1 MTSDYVIVSIICPEV
16 GNGEYI
22 ILLKSCGLSV
32 SGFEDTEGVL
42 PSVPFG
48 RGNRVN
54 IILCIFSCFP
64 SCNDRMTFFR
74 LLDFQAAF
82 DKRLASWKNENDKL
96 TRDACTSLLKLL
108 KQEHL
113 DPILEK
119 LHGGEGAQ
127 VSFED
132 IIQGYNRLEQDFKV
146 KAIGAKDVS
155 AAVFFEFHP
164 VKSCK
169 VLTSKRKR
177 GKF

>member
-1 MTSDYVIVSIICPEV
+1 MTWW
-16 GNGEYI
+16 
-22 ILLKSCGLSV
+22 L
-32 SGFEDTEGVL
+32 
-42 PSVPFG
+42 
-48 RGNRVN
+48 
-54 IILCIFSCFP
+54 
-64 SCNDRMTFFR
+64 FR

-96 TRDACTSLLKLL
+96 TRDACTSLLKRL

-146 KAIGAKDVS
+146 RAIGAKDVS

-164 VKSCK
+164 VKSFK
-169 VLTSKRKR
+169 VLT
-177 GKF
+177 F

>member
-1 MTSDYVIVSIICPEV
+1 MTSHYAIVSIICPEV

-22 ILLKSCGLSV
+22 ILLKFGGCSV
-32 SGFEDTEGVL
+32 SGFEDIEGVL
-42 PSVPFG
+42 PNVPFG

-64 SCNDRMTFFR
+64 SCNDMMTFFFR
-74 LLDFQAAF
+74 LLDFQAAL

-96 TRDACTSLLKLL
+96 TRDACTSLLKRL

-132 IIQGYNRLEQDFKV
+132 IIQRVQ
-146 KAIGAKDVS
+146 
-155 AAVFFEFHP
+155 P
-164 VKSCK
+164 
-169 VLTSKRKR
+169 T
-177 GKF
+177 

>member
-1 MTSDYVIVSIICPEV
+1 
-16 GNGEYI
+16 
-22 ILLKSCGLSV
+22 
-32 SGFEDTEGVL
+32 
-42 PSVPFG
+42 
-48 RGNRVN
+48 
-54 IILCIFSCFP
+54 
-64 SCNDRMTFFR
+64 MTFFPR

-96 TRDACTSLLKLL
+96 TRDACTSLLKRL
-108 KQEHL
+108 KKEHL
-113 DPILEK
+113 GPVLEK

-169 VLTSKRKR
+169 VLLREREESFKIELEM
-177 GKF
+177 GS

>member
-1 MTSDYVIVSIICPEV
+1 MEP
-16 GNGEYI
+16 
-22 ILLKSCGLSV
+22 
-32 SGFEDTEGVL
+32 
-42 PSVPFG
+42 PFPPPPTPG
-48 RGNRVN
+48 RRNRVN

-64 SCNDRMTFFR
+64 SCNDRMTFFPR

-108 KQEHL
+108 KKEHL
-113 DPILEK
+113 GPVLEK

>member
-1 MTSDYVIVSIICPEV
+1 MEPPSNPPPLLLVAGMGLILYFVFFLASRPVMT
-16 GNGEYI
+16 GW
-22 ILLKSCGLSV
+22 L
-32 SGFEDTEGVL
+32 
-42 PSVPFG
+42 
-48 RGNRVN
+48 
-54 IILCIFSCFP
+54 
-64 SCNDRMTFFR
+64 FFR

-96 TRDACTSLLKLL
+96 TRDACTSLLKRL

-146 KAIGAKDVS
+146 RAIGAKDVS

>member
-1 MTSDYVIVSIICPEV
+1 M
-16 GNGEYI
+16 
-22 ILLKSCGLSV
+22 
-32 SGFEDTEGVL
+32 
-42 PSVPFG
+42 
-48 RGNRVN
+48 
-54 IILCIFSCFP
+54 
-64 SCNDRMTFFR
+64 
-74 LLDFQAAF
+74 LDFQAAF

-96 TRDACTSLLKLL
+96 TRDACTSLLKRL

-146 KAIGAKDVS
+146 RAIGAKDVS

-164 VKSCK
+164 VKSLLLRQK
-169 VLTSKRKR
+169 EERFKIELEMGSQKR
-177 GKF
+177 GLGNPPFQRNKDSLTCHECLARQKYFKQTR